1 MAQSGSDGPDDV
13 GGELVVQLRDEVARR
28 VPDDVVVRPAPEGF
42 AVGYPE
48 PLVMRGPDGP
58 TTTHLWAMVA
68 CEPTTLTYRITD
80 VLTGTDVSFFE
91 LSRSA
96 FVFRGRITGD
106 RRTREYG
113 TLPDGTRGL
122 LSSQVQSPK
131 VLHTAIR
138 EPAAALGWQEKQP
151 ASAVVGKVVGIGT
164 AVAVVLAGLVVGVLA
179 LMGRLG

>member
-1 MAQSGSDGPDDV
+1 MSTAQNDDDGATH
-13 GGELVVQLRDEVARR
+13 ELVVQLRDEVAMR
-28 VPDDVVVRPAPEGF
+28 VPDDVVVRPAPDGF

-68 CEPTTLTYRITD
+68 CDPTTLTLTITD
-80 VLTGTDVSFFE
+80 LVTGTDVSFFE

-96 FVFRGRITGD
+96 FVFKGRVTGD

-122 LSSQVQSPK
+122 LSSQVHSPK

-138 EPAAALGWQEKQP
+138 EAAAELGWQEKQP
-151 ASAVVGKVVGIGT
+151 TSAVVGKAVGIGT

-179 LMGRLG
+179 LTGRLG